1 MIKKSTRE
9 RLKIWLTNFL
19 LILGLIII
27 MLPFAWVLSTALKSP
42 AETFK
47 FPPQWIPSE
56 FRWDNFQKALTF
68 LPFHKFFLNTLYII
82 FWVSL
87 GGIFSNMVA
96 AYSFARLRFYGRE
109 VLFMIMLSTMMIP
122 YHVTLIPMF
131 VLFQKLGWI
140 DTFKPLII
148 PSMFATP
155 FFTFLARQY
164 MMTIPYELDEAAR
177 IDGCNTWQILFKI
190 LLPLCKPVI
199 TIISVFTFLDIWGD
213 FLGPLIYLNDESKYT
228 ISLGLALFRGRFF
241 THWNL
246 MMAASLVVCIPP
258 LIIYYL
264 AQDYIIGGIASVGIK
279 G

>member
-131 VLFQKLGWI
+131 VLFQRLGWI

>member
-1 MIKKSTRE
+1 MKKSTIE
-9 RLKIWLTNFL
+9 HLKIWLTNFL
-19 LILGLIII
+19 LLLGLIVI

-68 LPFHKFFLNTLYII
+68 LPFHKFLFNTLYII

-87 GGIFSNMVA
+87 GGIFSNMVV

-109 VLFMIMLSTMMIP
+109 VLFMVMLSTMMIP

-131 VLFQKLGWI
+131 ILFQRLGWI
-140 DTFKPLII
+140 NTFYPLII

-177 IDGCNTWQILFKI
+177 IDGCSTWQILFKI

-199 TIISVFTFLDIWGD
+199 TIIFVFTFLDVWGD
-213 FLGPLIYLNDESKYT
+213 FLGPLIYLNDEAKYT

-241 THWNL
+241 TYWNL

-258 LIIYYL
+258 LVIYYL

>member
-1 MIKKSTRE
+1 MKKSTIE
-9 RLKIWLTNFL
+9 HLKIWLTNFFL
-19 LILGLIII
+19 LLGLIVI

-87 GGIFSNMVA
+87 GGIFSNMVV

-109 VLFMIMLSTMMIP
+109 VLFMVMLSTMMIP

-131 VLFQKLGWI
+131 ILFQRLGWI
-140 DTFKPLII
+140 NTFYPLII

-177 IDGCNTWQILFKI
+177 IDGCSTWQILFKI

-199 TIISVFTFLDIWGD
+199 TIIFVFTFLDVWGD
-213 FLGPLIYLNDESKYT
+213 FLGPLIYLNDEAKYT

-241 THWNL
+241 TYWNL

-258 LIIYYL
+258 LVIYYL

>member
-1 MIKKSTRE
+1 MKKSTIE
-9 RLKIWLTNFL
+9 HLKIWLTNFL
-19 LILGLIII
+19 LLLGLIVI

-68 LPFHKFFLNTLYII
+68 LPFHKFLFNTLYII

-87 GGIFSNMVA
+87 GGIFSNMVV

-109 VLFMIMLSTMMIP
+109 VLFMVMLSAMMIP

-131 VLFQKLGWI
+131 ILFQRLGWI
-140 DTFKPLII
+140 NTFYPLII

-177 IDGCNTWQILFKI
+177 IDGCSTWQILFKI

-199 TIISVFTFLDIWGD
+199 TIIFVFTFLDVWGD
-213 FLGPLIYLNDESKYT
+213 FLGPLIYLNDEAKYT

-241 THWNL
+241 TYWNL

-258 LIIYYL
+258 LVIYYL

>member
-1 MIKKSTRE
+1 MKKSTIE
-9 RLKIWLTNFL
+9 HLKIWLTNFF
-19 LILGLIII
+19 LILGLIVI

-199 TIISVFTFLDIWGD
+199 TIISVFTFLGIWGD

-258 LIIYYL
+258 LVIYYL

>member
-1 MIKKSTRE
+1 MKKSIRE
-9 RLKIWLTNFL
+9 RFKVTITNF
-19 LILGLIII
+19 ILSLGVIII
-27 MLPFAWVLSTALKSP
+27 LLPIAWVISTALKSP

-56 FRWDNFQKALTF
+56 FRWDNFGKAMTF
-68 LPFHKFFLNTLYII
+68 LPFHKFLLNTLYII
-82 FWVSL
+82 FWVFI
-87 GGIFSNMVA
+87 GGIFSNMIT
-96 AYSFARLRFYGRE
+96 AYSFARLRFIGKDF
-109 VLFMIMLSTMMIP
+109 LFMIMLSTMMIP

-131 VLFQKLGWI
+131 ILFQRIGWI
-140 DTFKPLII
+140 NTFYPLII

-164 MMTIPYELDEAAR
+164 IMTIPYELDEAAR

-199 TIISVFTFLDIWGD
+199 TMIFVFTFLDIWGD
-213 FLGPLIYLNDESKYT
+213 FLGPLIYLNDETKFT

-246 MMAASLVVCIPP
+246 MMAASIVMSIPP

-264 AQDYIIGGIASVGIK
+264 AQDYIVEGIASVGIK